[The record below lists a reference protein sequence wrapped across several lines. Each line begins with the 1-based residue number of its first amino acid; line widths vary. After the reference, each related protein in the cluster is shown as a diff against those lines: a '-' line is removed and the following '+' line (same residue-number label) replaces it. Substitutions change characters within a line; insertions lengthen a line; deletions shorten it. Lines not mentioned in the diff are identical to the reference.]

1 MDFILIGAVAF
12 MASALT
18 FFSGFGL
25 GTLLLPAFALF
36 LPAAPAVAATAIVHL
51 LNGLF
56 KGTLVFKT
64 AHWPTVLRFG
74 LPAILGAMAGAFI
87 LSLLGE
93 QPAFRWR
100 AFGYEFTPSAAGVI
114 IGVALIVFAALELT
128 PWFQRLKAP
137 PKMMPIGGAV
147 TGFFGGLT
155 GQQGALRSVFL
166 LRTNLDAA
174 QFIATGTLVSIL
186 IDLARVPT
194 YFATFAATSLDL
206 GTRAIGL
213 IAFGTVAAFAG
224 AWLGSRY
231 LKKARIEVVRVIVA
245 GLLFAIGSALVLG
258 LIGS

>member
-1 MDFILIGAVAF
+1 MDFILVGIVAF
-12 MASALT
+12 LASALT

-36 LPAAPAVAATAIVHL
+36 LPAASAVAATAIVHL

-56 KGTLVFKT
+56 KGTLVFRT

-74 LPAILGAMAGAFI
+74 LPAIPGAIVGAFI

-93 QPAFRWR
+93 QPAFHWSAR
-100 AFGYEFTPSAAGVI
+100 GYEFMPSAAGVL
-114 IGVALIVFAALELT
+114 IGLALIVFAALELT

-137 PKMMPIGGAV
+137 PGMMPIGGAV
-147 TGFFGGLT
+147 TGFCGGLT

-166 LRTNLDAA
+166 LRTSLGAP

-186 IDLARVPT
+186 IDIARVPT
-194 YFATFAATSLDL
+194 YFASFAATSLDL
-206 GTRAIGL
+206 GGRETGL

-245 GLLFAIGSALVLG
+245 ALLFAIGTALVLG

>member
-1 MDFILIGAVAF
+1 M
-12 MASALT
+12 
-18 FFSGFGL
+18 
-25 GTLLLPAFALF
+25 LPAFALF

-51 LNGLF
+51 SNGLF
-56 KGTLVFKT
+56 KGALVFKT
-64 AHWPTVLRFG
+64 AHWPTVLTFG
-74 LPAILGAMAGAFI
+74 LPAIPAAMGGAFI

-93 QPAFRWR
+93 QPTFWWR

-114 IGVALIVFAALELT
+114 IGVSLIVFAALELT

-137 PKMMPIGGAV
+137 PAMIPVGGAI
-147 TGFFGGLT
+147 TGFCGGLT

-166 LRTNLDAA
+166 LRTDLDAA
-174 QFIATGTLVSIL
+174 QFIATGTLVSVL

-194 YFATFAATSLDL
+194 YFAAFAATSFDL

-231 LKKARIEVVRVIVA
+231 LKKARIDVVRFIVA

>member
-1 MDFILIGAVAF
+1 MDFLLIGFVAF
-12 MASALT
+12 GASALT

-25 GTLLLPAFALF
+25 GTLLLPAFTLF

-64 AHWPTVLRFG
+64 AHWPTVLKFG
-74 LPAILGAMAGAFI
+74 LPAIPGAMIGAFI
-87 LSLLGE
+87 LGLLGE
-93 QPAFRWR
+93 HPAFRWT
-100 AFGYEFTPSAAGVI
+100 ALGYEFRPSAAGVI

-128 PWFQRLKAP
+128 PWFQKLKAP
-137 PKMMPIGGAV
+137 PGIIPIGGAL
-147 TGFFGGLT
+147 TGFCGGLT

-166 LRTNLDAA
+166 LRTNLDAP

-194 YFATFAATSLDL
+194 YFASFATSSLDL
-206 GTRAIGL
+206 GAREIGL
-213 IAFGTVAAFAG
+213 IAVGTVAAFAG

-231 LKKARIEVVRVIVA
+231 LKKARIEIVRVIVA
-245 GLLFAIGSALVLG
+245 GLLFGIGTALVLG